1 MTLLPYGIVCDKFNF
16 VDLNQEKNKLNIMI
30 FLSRGKKSSNY
41 VIRIYLLLLTK
52 FVIIFYFP
60 EIFPQFL
67 DLNLEHINYLNI
79 E

>member
-1 MTLLPYGIVCDKFNF
+1 
-16 VDLNQEKNKLNIMI
+16 MI
-30 FLSRGKKSSNY
+30 FRGKKSSNY
-41 VIRIYLLLLTK
+41 VIRKSLLLLIK